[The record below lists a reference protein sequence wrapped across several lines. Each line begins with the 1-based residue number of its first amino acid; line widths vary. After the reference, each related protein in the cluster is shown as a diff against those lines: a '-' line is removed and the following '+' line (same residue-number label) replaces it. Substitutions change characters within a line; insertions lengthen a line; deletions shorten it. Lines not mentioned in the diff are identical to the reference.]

1 MAVKVQTTKRGD
13 PHELR
18 NIFLQY
24 ASTEVDGEH
33 YMTPEDFV
41 QRYLGLYND
50 PNSNPKIVQLLAGVA
65 DQTKD
70 GLISYQ
76 EFLAFESVL
85 CAPDS
90 IFIVAFQLFDKSGNG
105 EVTFGGVLWPHRW
118 YSSSF
123 QAHSWNRHGGSL
135 GEECQPRSEKMSKKF
150 LDRLLFIIISLLT
163 GTVNL
168 SDCILGITGRSIL
181 TTQNSLSFSRSCNWN
196 MQDKPLH

>member
-1 MAVKVQTTKRGD
+1 MAVKVQTTKQGD

-70 GLISYQ
+70 GPHYSEEKKKY
-76 EFLAFESVL
+76 
-85 CAPDS
+85 
-90 IFIVAFQLFDKSGNG
+90 
-105 EVTFGGVLWPHRW
+105 GVG
-118 YSSSF
+118 SF
-123 QAHSWNRHGGSL
+123 
-135 GEECQPRSEKMSKKF
+135 F
-150 LDRLLFIIISLLT
+150 F
-163 GTVNL
+163 
-168 SDCILGITGRSIL
+168 
-181 TTQNSLSFSRSCNWN
+181 FFFFFFF
-196 MQDKPLH
+196 

>member
-13 PHELR
+13 AHELR

-90 IFIVAFQLFDKSGNG
+90 MFIVAFQLFDKSGNG
-105 EVTFGGVLWPHRW
+105 EVTFGITHTHVSH
-118 YSSSF
+118 F
-123 QAHSWNRHGGSL
+123 QMCRNAW
-135 GEECQPRSEKMSKKF
+135 E
-150 LDRLLFIIISLLT
+150 
-163 GTVNL
+163 
-168 SDCILGITGRSIL
+168 IT
-181 TTQNSLSFSRSCNWN
+181 
-196 MQDKPLH
+196 